1 MDMDKRY
8 LSVIKACVLSLLLVG
23 VGGLSSCNSDDIKE
37 DAMYTFTGETVASF
51 CEKTPELSLFYKLMD
66 ECGET
71 ALLEVYGHFTC
82 FAPTNDA
89 INKYLAEKA
98 LSWDGLSSEQK
109 QKIVYNSVIRNAT
122 KEILV
127 DEFEEGA
134 LSEPTL
140 SDRYLLISF
149 GKEGEERRIY
159 VNEKS
164 TLISGDHEVHNGV
177 VHIVDEVIEPSEKT
191 LLETLRA
198 HGGFELWAEAY
209 EASGWADEMT
219 ELYDEDYV
227 NSFNT
232 DKYQIIGL
240 VLAVPEKL
248 KLGYTMFCETDEL
261 LKANGITDLPSMEN
275 YARTYY
281 GSEDLGNYKS
291 KNNPLNRFIAYHMLN
306 RQMATNSFLYTGET
320 TNPDY
325 ADERTEYY
333 ETMYTYRLIKIK
345 AGNRLNAK
353 NSDNTSLRVIE
364 KESTVDAING
374 FIHTLDGILVYDE
387 EVMEKDV
394 LHERIRFDF
403 FACIPHLTNNNIRWK
418 CYGSTRPEGTNG
430 YTVTPEFCG
439 EYFTYNDAGVCVFQ
453 ADDAWADFQGDELVM
468 QESYDFTLR
477 MIPLPPGDYEM
488 RIGYNSGGTRGMG
501 QMYVDGNIAG
511 TPVDLRINGDDPRVG
526 WVKDSETNDDGV
538 ENDKMMRNR
547 GYMKAPEAL
556 WYWHG
561 GWDNVPMRDVSFAL
575 RYIVG
580 QFHFEEYG
588 AHTFRARSVDFKGRG
603 FQLDYIEF
611 IPTDMIRDEGRD

>member
-1 MDMDKRY
+1 MAKKDSLTEHLKTHFGFDTFKGNQKAIIENVLAGNDTFVLMPTGGGKSLCYQLPSIMMEGTAIVISPLIALMKNQVDAMRNFSEEDGVAHFINSSLNKSAIDQVKADIMAGRTKLLYVAPESLTKEENVEFLRNVNISFYAVDEAHCISEWGHDFRPEYRRIRPIINEIGKRP
-8 LSVIKACVLSLLLVG
+8 LIALTATATPKVQHDIQKNLGMIDASVFKSSFNRSNLYYEVRPKDENVDREIIKYIKANEGKSG
-23 VGGLSSCNSDDIKE
+23 
-37 DAMYTFTGETVASF
+37 
-51 CEKTPELSLFYKLMD
+51 
-66 ECGET
+66 
-71 ALLEVYGHFTC
+71 
-82 FAPTNDA
+82 
-89 INKYLAEKA
+89 
-98 LSWDGLSSEQK
+98 
-109 QKIVYNSVIRNAT
+109 IVYCLSRKKV
-122 KEILV
+122 E
-127 DEFEEGA
+127 EF
-134 LSEPTL
+134 
-140 SDRYLLISF
+140 
-149 GKEGEERRIY
+149 
-159 VNEKS
+159 
-164 TLISGDHEVHNGV
+164 
-177 VHIVDEVIEPSEKT
+177 
-191 LLETLRA
+191 
-198 HGGFELWAEAY
+198 
-209 EASGWADEMT
+209 AD
-219 ELYDEDYV
+219 
-227 NSFNT
+227 
-232 DKYQIIGL
+232 I
-240 VLAVPEKL
+240 
-248 KLGYTMFCETDEL
+248 

-364 KESTVDAING
+364 KESNVDAING

-387 EVMEKDV
+387 DVMEKDV

>member
-1 MDMDKRY
+1 M
-8 LSVIKACVLSLLLVG
+8 SVIKACALSLLLVG

-89 INKYLAEKA
+89 VNKYLAEKG
-98 LSWDGLSSEQK
+98 LSWDGLSLEQK

-248 KLGYTMFCETDEL
+248 KLGYTLFCETDEL
-261 LKANGITDLPSMEN
+261 FESER
-275 YARTYY
+275 YH
-281 GSEDLGNYKS
+281 GSSQHGELCQNVLWFGRFGETTKV

-306 RQMATNSFLYTGET
+306 RQMATNSFLYTGKRLIPIMPMNGRNIMKRCT
-320 TNPDY
+320 LIV
-325 ADERTEYY
+325 
-333 ETMYTYRLIKIK
+333 LIKIK

-364 KESTVDAING
+364 KESNVDAING

-387 EVMEKDV
+387 DVMEKDV

-453 ADDAWADFQGDELVM
+453 ADDAWADFKGDELVM
-468 QESYDFTLR
+468 QESYDF
-477 MIPLPPGDYEM
+477 Y
-488 RIGYNSGGTRGMG
+488 
-501 QMYVDGNIAG
+501 IAY
-511 TPVDLRINGDDPRVG
+511 
-526 WVKDSETNDDGV
+526 DSAAS
-538 ENDKMMRNR
+538 R
-547 GYMKAPEAL
+547 
-556 WYWHG
+556 
-561 GWDNVPMRDVSFAL
+561 
-575 RYIVG
+575 
-580 QFHFEEYG
+580 
-588 AHTFRARSVDFKGRG
+588 
-603 FQLDYIEF
+603 
-611 IPTDMIRDEGRD
+611 